1 MFERRLTLFKLLGF
15 EIRIDI
21 SWIILAFLIVW
32 SLARGFFP
40 YHYKYLPPQT
50 YWFMGVAGALGLFLS
65 IILHELS
72 HSVVARRFGMPMT
85 GITLFIFG
93 GVAEMHDEPPN
104 ATAEFNMA
112 IAGPLA
118 SVAIGF
124 ICHFIYEAG
133 RLDWPVAVLGVL
145 SYLRWINWI
154 LAGFNMIPAFPLD
167 GGRILRAL
175 LWKWRGDLPWATHI
189 ASSLGSGFG
198 MVLSAL
204 GIINFLMGAITAGI
218 WWLLLGMFVNK
229 ASQMSYQKMLL
240 NENLQ
245 GEPISRF
252 MKTDVISVE
261 GSLPLDRFVQEYL
274 YRHHYKMFP
283 VTENGHLLGRI
294 ELDDIRG
301 VDHGEWP
308 RHTVKDF
315 VRACSPENT
324 VSPDTDSVDVL
335 SLINRSK
342 NSKLLVVENGQLQG
356 IVTLKDLLEFLSLK
370 IHLEG
375 K

>member
-1 MFERRLTLFKLLGF
+1 MFERRLTLFKLLDF

-21 SWIILAFLIVW
+21 SWI
-32 SLARGFFP
+32 
-40 YHYKYLPPQT
+40 
-50 YWFMGVAGALGLFLS
+50 MGVAGALGLFVS

-72 HSVVARRFGMPMT
+72 HAVVARKFGMPMT

-93 GVAEMHDEPPN
+93 GVAEMNDEPPN
-104 ATAEFNMA
+104 ATAELNMA
-112 IAGPLA
+112 VAGPLA

-124 ICHFIYEAG
+124 ICHFLHQAG
-133 RLDWPVAVLGVL
+133 QGHWPLGVLGVL

-175 LWKWRGDLPWATHI
+175 LWKWRGDLQWATHI

-198 MVLSAL
+198 IILSAL
-204 GIINFLMGAITAGI
+204 GILHFLRGSIIAGI

-252 MKTDVISVE
+252 MKTDVISVD
-261 GSLPLDRFVQEYL
+261 GALTLDRFVHEYL
-274 YRHHYKMFP
+274 YRYHYKMFP
-283 VTENGHLLGRI
+283 VMEHGRLI
-294 ELDDIRG
+294 GRVELEDVHSI
-301 VDHGEWP
+301 DHNQWTQ
-308 RHTVKDF
+308 HTVKDV
-315 VRACSPENT
+315 VRPCSAENSI
-324 VSPDTDSVDVL
+324 SPDTDSVDVL
-335 SLINRSK
+335 ALINRSK
-342 NSKLLVVENGQLQG
+342 NSKLLVVEDGQLKG

-370 IHLEG
+370 IHLEEQ
-375 K
+375 